1 MNSDLQKSVD
11 DMENWRN
18 RARKFAET
26 DRLGHLIT
34 NSFQLIQS
42 VMTSGSRTQG
52 LPLKIKALS
61 MECAA
66 AMAEDSKKEDDKRL
80 LHYGVSQSLCALLQL
95 MTARIKDQDS
105 FSGAR
110 ADDSMASL
118 TGSDEVDDPMLNT
131 IIGFS
136 AVNEPPEAEAMSKDE
151 QTLASK
157 KKREEGKSFMQQR
170 KMGEKLFKCNQCNK
184 TMKSSERV
192 RHLRDAHGVKK
203 PYKCAICG
211 EEFERCSAYSQHK
224 KTAHNMKCHQCDQ
237 CGKSFRGRSYLIV
250 HIRSHT
256 GERPFNC
263 DNCGKTYNRRGLL
276 INHLREVHGIAP
288 YKCSECNED
297 FKKERV
303 LIAHK
308 QAQHPKIIIS
318 SNAERALQCEYC
330 TMKCARPS
338 ALITHMRSHTG
349 ERPFEC
355 DECGKTFKLS
365 GDLNRHGR
373 DVHGFPNA
381 VISSK
386 KNKRNIE

>member
-1 MNSDLQKSVD
+1 MK
-11 DMENWRN
+11 
-18 RARKFAET
+18 
-26 DRLGHLIT
+26 
-34 NSFQLIQS
+34 
-42 VMTSGSRTQG
+42 
-52 LPLKIKALS
+52 
-61 MECAA
+61 CAA
-66 AMAEDSKKEDDKRL
+66 AMLRQQKVKEDDKRL

-118 TGSDEVDDPMLNT
+118 TGSDEVDDP
-131 IIGFS
+131 I

-203 PYKCAICG
+203 PYKCAIC
-211 EEFERCSAYSQHK
+211 
-224 KTAHNMKCHQCDQ
+224 
-237 CGKSFRGRSYLIV
+237 
-250 HIRSHT
+250 

-386 KNKRNIE
+386 KNKRNIEVN